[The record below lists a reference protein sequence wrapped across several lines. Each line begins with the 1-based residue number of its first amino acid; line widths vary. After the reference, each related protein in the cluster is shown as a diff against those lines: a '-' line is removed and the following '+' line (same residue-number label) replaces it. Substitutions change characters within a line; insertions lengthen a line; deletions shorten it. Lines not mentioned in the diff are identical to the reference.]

1 MRSFI
6 FLLSFSALFIQPIY
20 SDIKSKELKENTKNI
35 KIKDIKLKIL
45 NGPQNGAAYLSIYN
59 SNKYSVIL
67 YKVEVDPDVF
77 DRVELHD
84 HIERK
89 DGNGLKFMEML
100 EIPQM
105 EIDAGGTLFLRCG
118 GKHLMLIGIK
128 KTLCQFEKLKFIF
141 HFRVG
146 AKEFTKAIEIDFKKS
161 LLDPKNKR
169 CEAE

>member
-1 MRSFI
+1 MTLCLI
-6 FLLSFSALFIQPIY
+6 TTLPTLSQTLSTESNLIAVPRTTLEKALKVKAERDLCVEELRLTQQKVVLY
-20 SDIKSKELKENTKNI
+20 SKSI
-35 KIKDIKLKIL
+35 D
-45 NGPQNGAAYLSIYN
+45 
-59 SNKYSVIL
+59 L